1 MGKWEYSWEK
11 NKLKNILWK
20 IVLNRI
26 VFKIK
31 ILILF
36 DKEVV
41 VKWDGLVQ
49 KIMMNLKLVI
59 KLE

>member
-36 DKEVV
+36 NKEVV